1 MEKQIRF
8 VVARVSGAVGNW
20 MKAAKKQT
28 SSYKVNKYQ

>member
-20 MKAAKKQT
+20 MKAAKK
-28 SSYKVNKYQ
+28 YRLLAIR